1 MIVRKKIE
9 LIVDVEGSCV
19 DYIYQSIIEGF
30 YYKIK

>member
-19 DYIYQSIIEGF
+19 DYIYQSIIDG
-30 YYKIK
+30 KL